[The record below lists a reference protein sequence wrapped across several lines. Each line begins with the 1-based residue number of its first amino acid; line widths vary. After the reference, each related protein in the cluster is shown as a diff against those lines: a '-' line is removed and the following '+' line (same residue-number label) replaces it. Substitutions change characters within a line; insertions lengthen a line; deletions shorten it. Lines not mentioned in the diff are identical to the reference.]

1 VLKNLTPKP
10 DVKFDS
16 TIDTLI
22 LLARALSS
30 SGGTTFPIAVRA
42 TLDTSFHLEDS
53 QIEHE
58 VCKLLS
64 AHVEHDSSS

>member
-1 VLKNLTPKP
+1 VLKNLTIKP

-22 LLARALSS
+22 MLARAHSS
-30 SGGTTFPIAVRA
+30 SGGNTFSMAVRA
-42 TLDTSFHLEDS
+42 TLDASFYLEDS

-58 VCKLLS
+58 VCKLLR
-64 AHVEHDSSS
+64 AHVEHGSSS